1 MQSHRIPTPKLTSP
15 LTSNTALGA
24 AALSLI
30 LSGCLSDGPNQT
42 GRAFLD
48 EQGFSLNGKVYEL
61 TLDSV
66 PLEGFRSALEEPSHL
81 GDTVALLGNW
91 RGIRSDMRMA
101 YSLTNDNLLDTL
113 EKGSSDSAVRVG
125 LGLSFPNWGANSG
138 SPDYLKSTLTGKD
151 SLTLVVHTLE
161 VASANSQGDF
171 EKARDVA
178 ERSFMVRRLPMAL
191 VENDLAAQK
200 HSFQVIR
207 DTVVLPLNKV
217 YIGNQESLVTLELP
231 HLRQHLTAERLNHR
245 YLMQQVQTLESG
257 PLSDSAGLLLRVT
270 GIARYEYMPSLL
282 FGTGITTNSSSL
294 RENVNR
300 LLPYASDATRTYS
313 VDYVVHEHEPQDSTF
328 TLLPRRGLRFRVE
341 RGELLT
347 RLENAFAKQ
356 GVSIPSASGGP
367 FDARFFVA
375 YADMQ
380 LKLDTAK
387 TFIENNYALDIRA
400 FSQLDS
406 AIEDDGGPSVVFYQ
420 LPIDSSKPVRN
431 QWQSL
436 VTLVNTDDLD
446 RKADTLKVLY
456 EPSPDPAY
464 NWLRFH
470 LSSDTSRDIDT
481 LLLTPGREQE
491 WARSFNPSRPLV
503 LTVTP
508 TARHCDIA
516 YKVRP
521 GSSQESI
528 EYKNPSTLKN
538 FTEYADL
545 TERMILPKREAV
557 KVRATQ
563 GMQRLLNRTALSQSS
578 GGLFHEFA
586 INLTQRY
593 ALQSDT
599 NFIRLNYPI
608 LAEAR
613 FAPENGKLRAKLHL
627 ILIDISQP

>member
-1 MQSHRIPTPKLTSP
+1 MQSHRIPSPKLTSP

-138 SPDYLKSTLTGKD
+138 SPDYLKSTLAGKD

-245 YLMQQVQTLESG
+245 YLMLQVQTLDSG

-313 VDYVVHEHEPQDSTF
+313 VDYEVHEHEPQDSTF

-356 GVSIPSASGGP
+356 GVSIPSASGGA

-406 AIEDDGGPSVVFYQ
+406 AIEDDGGSSVVFYQ
-420 LPIDSSKPVRN
+420 LPIDSSKPIRN

-521 GSSQESI
+521 GTSQESI